1 MRRVYHEFSAS
12 DLVGGD
18 LVLDFVNTVTARDT
32 EPSDFLDDYRAL
44 IRWARLTSGF
54 GHKNLVELTNLA
66 RSEPEKAAAA
76 LGRCRRV
83 REALCAVLY
92 ALIARREPQAENV
105 AIVDHARKRAFDAA
119 RLDACK
125 LSLRVVWSVERSGL
139 DLITHVVTARAL
151 DLLQNVSLDR
161 LRVCTGTD
169 CGWVF
174 IDTSK
179 NGKRRWCDMEVCGNA
194 AKARRFRKRHA

>member
-1 MRRVYHEFSAS
+1 VRRVYHEFKAA

-18 LVLDFVNTVTARDT
+18 LALDFVNTVTARDT
-32 EPSDFLDDYRAL
+32 EPSDFLDDYHAL

-54 GHKNLVELTNLA
+54 GHKDLVELTNLA
-66 RSEPEKAAAA
+66 CSQPEKAAAA

-105 AIVDHARKRAFDAA
+105 AIMDHARKRAFDAA
-119 RLDACK
+119 RLNACK

>member
-1 MRRVYHEFSAS
+1 MRRVYHEFKAA

-18 LVLDFVNTVTARDT
+18 LALDFVNTVTARDT
-32 EPSDFLDDYRAL
+32 EPSDFLDDYHAL
-44 IRWARLTSGF
+44 IRWARLTSRF
-54 GHKNLVELTNLA
+54 VNKDLVELTNLA

-76 LGRCRRV
+76 LGQCRRV

-92 ALIARREPQAENV
+92 ALIARREPQTENV
-105 AIVDHARKRAFDAA
+105 AVMDYARKRAFDAA
-119 RLDACK
+119 RLNAFK
-125 LSLRVVWSVERSGL
+125 LGLRVAWSVERSGL

-161 LRVCTGTD
+161 LRVCAGTD